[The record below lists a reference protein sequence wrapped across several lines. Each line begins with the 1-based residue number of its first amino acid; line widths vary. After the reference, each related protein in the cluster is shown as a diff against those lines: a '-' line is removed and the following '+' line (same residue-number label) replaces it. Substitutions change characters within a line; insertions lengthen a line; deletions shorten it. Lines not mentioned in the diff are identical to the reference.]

1 MSNSVPGESL
11 LSNQK
16 FREKIQSAETFSELI
31 PIFDEITKLRS
42 TNNTLPFWRSC
53 NEFFNR
59 GFDFLDF
66 SEVNHA
72 EQCAIVRKLVSLSL
86 EDTKDQENE
95 TTNEWQ
101 EIRFIQFEL
110 RRKLKV
116 LMRQIQISRR
126 WELFRGIAEDL
137 RKRILADATESVFAT
152 VCVLGIRSESIENAL
167 WTVARSDSKM
177 SANAICTITELG
189 IPRSEDNST
198 NDFVNELI
206 EVGWA
211 SLIYCKPEPITH
223 IIWYLCGPDGMDLV
237 LDAIEK
243 FADLKGS
250 DYDVAMIFAGA
261 AKAVDRCNELSPF
274 HNKIWHVF
282 KQNRA
287 VISMNASFAFGCQSP
302 EPVRD
307 YLEWLLG
314 YSENENTAIQFTITR
329 SRISELFKPEHLDG
343 FDLVDTDRIS
353 PFLKRIAS
361 EDTKTH
367 GTFTTTCLDAKQSS
381 LQWLQCLGMD
391 DFQEVICSVI
401 FDETNPY
408 VVHHLVDCLSA
419 SRQGSFSPQLC
430 KLVESANRTDSDE
443 DGNYFR
449 QSAAI
454 RLAHASESKE
464 AFLSMTKFG
473 FLHRGHIPLAVID
486 ALTDLAISRITL
498 GDSSALQLI
507 IEMTSQRSEKH
518 HRDAGV
524 AVFCNLLR
532 RGYVDSN
539 VAGCIWQMASDTTL
553 DSISRGRAFV
563 ALGSKDV
570 VANAEQLQWLRERA
584 FSSDFLH
591 QPDAFEGLLQR
602 DGIQVSDYPDAA
614 KFLGCI
620 YESNQFQI
628 TDPRQL
634 TAWHAHMLAILY
646 RKDRLHATGAIESIL
661 KFANGTAVHQITWA
675 IEQLGRNQP
684 ATVLEYLRDRVLK
697 SNTRGRADTDLIRTL
712 GVVSPNLISEIV
724 DSGVWI
730 DWLEPGRIALAES
743 FWMSSNCDS
752 SHTTM
757 AVDSCASF
765 INDPSFQ
772 VRRIAYR
779 GFARLNP
786 NEFELLLTV
795 LSSNED
801 PELISRA
808 AEAVRWLPSS
818 IFDNDSIDDFGL
830 ATHPLPEIR
839 EIAKDAIID
848 RRNRDWCV
856 KYTDEIVSAVKNSR
870 LAAREF
876 RLGLALEMIGDDET
890 ITRLRTLASDRTITP
905 RIRFWL
911 IRTLKAVEKQWKKTL
926 GESAQPWSL
935 IRGSVQRVVGTL
947 YVEESNLEIPATIH
961 LWKNESKN
969 PTDNSTWGGVL
980 DVSART
986 PIHLASISDA
996 ELRFTDRQSCK
1007 IRVSNNNWRSS
1018 GKWVLTFSSSSPWPE
1033 EQ

>member
-1 MSNSVPGESL
+1 MDG
-11 LSNQK
+11 
-16 FREKIQSAETFSELI
+16 
-31 PIFDEITKLRS
+31 
-42 TNNTLPFWRSC
+42 
-53 NEFFNR
+53 
-59 GFDFLDF
+59 F
-66 SEVNHA
+66 SEV
-72 EQCAIVRKLVSLSL
+72 I
-86 EDTKDQENE
+86 
-95 TTNEWQ
+95 
-101 EIRFIQFEL
+101 
-110 RRKLKV
+110 
-116 LMRQIQISRR
+116 
-126 WELFRGIAEDL
+126 
-137 RKRILADATESVFAT
+137 
-152 VCVLGIRSESIENAL
+152 
-167 WTVARSDSKM
+167 
-177 SANAICTITELG
+177 
-189 IPRSEDNST
+189 
-198 NDFVNELI
+198 
-206 EVGWA
+206 
-211 SLIYCKPEPITH
+211 
-223 IIWYLCGPDGMDLV
+223 
-237 LDAIEK
+237 
-243 FADLKGS
+243 
-250 DYDVAMIFAGA
+250 
-261 AKAVDRCNELSPF
+261 
-274 HNKIWHVF
+274 
-282 KQNRA
+282 RA
-287 VISMNASFAFGCQSP
+287 VI
-302 EPVRD
+302 
-307 YLEWLLG
+307 LE
-314 YSENENTAIQFTITR
+314 EANTY
-329 SRISELFKPEHLDG
+329 
-343 FDLVDTDRIS
+343 
-353 PFLKRIAS
+353 
-361 EDTKTH
+361 
-367 GTFTTTCLDAKQSS
+367 
-381 LQWLQCLGMD
+381 
-391 DFQEVICSVI
+391 
-401 FDETNPY
+401 N
-408 VVHHLVDCLSA
+408 VHRLADCLSA
-419 SRQGSFSPQLC
+419 SRQDAFPPELC
-430 KLVESANRTDSDE
+430 KLVESASLNDSDE
-443 DGNYFR
+443 TGSYFR
-449 QSAAI
+449 QSAVI

-473 FLHRGHIPLAVID
+473 FLHRGDVPLAVID

-498 GDSSALQLI
+498 GDINAIQLI
-507 IEMTSQRSEKH
+507 IEMTSQSSDKH

-532 RGYVDSN
+532 RDYVDSN
-539 VAGCIWQMASDTTL
+539 VAAFIWQMADDTTL

-563 ALGSKDV
+563 ALGSKNV
-570 VANAEQLQWLRERA
+570 AANAEQLQWLRERA
-584 FSSDFLH
+584 FSSEFVH
-591 QPDAFEGLLQR
+591 QADAFEGLLKR

-634 TAWHAHMLAILY
+634 TAWQAHMLAILY
-646 RKDRLHATGAIESIL
+646 RKDRLHTTGAVESIL
-661 KFANGTAVHQITWA
+661 KSANGTAVHQITWA
-675 IEQLGRNQP
+675 IEQFGGNQP
-684 ATVLEYLRDRVLK
+684 TTVLEYLRDRVLK

-712 GVVSPNLISEIV
+712 GVVSLKLITEIV

-730 DWLEPGRIALAES
+730 DWLEPGRISLAES
-743 FWMSSNCDS
+743 FVTSSMCDS
-752 SHTTM
+752 SQATM
-757 AVDSCASF
+757 AVASYASF

-786 NEFELLLTV
+786 NEFAIHLRI